1 MEGTPWRLFYF
12 ITNLFSTFSQNLLQ
26 LERVFGI
33 ISNDYKQK
41 EVFDMAEK
49 LSMQPYKGTRD
60 FYPQEMRLRNWFFGV
75 IRQELENA
83 AFDEYNGPMLESL
96 EIYAAKSGEE
106 IANKQTYNFMDRG
119 DRHLAIRP
127 EMTPTVARMVAAK
140 MGELSLPLKWFSIGN
155 MYRYEATQ
163 RGRLREFW
171 QLNVDIFGCN
181 TFEADLEVIT
191 SAIRILRA
199 YGADETMFTVRI
211 NNRRFFNDVVAVI
224 TGKNAEESR
233 LVSKV
238 IDRKNK
244 VTRENYE
251 KDLTALGLTDEQIAK
266 IDALYTMS
274 VEDATALCPDSVGA
288 QELLSLFEA
297 LRKMNMDKY
306 CLFDF
311 GIIRGL
317 DYYTGTVFEVFDN
330 APENN
335 RAMFGGGRYD
345 NLVDLFVKNARISGV
360 GYGMGDVT
368 LENFLV
374 THKLIPAAF
383 GSGVKVLVTRFD
395 DVPYEAYTSLAENLR
410 DAGIVSSVYLG
421 QKKFGKQLEYAVKG
435 EYSHAIIM
443 GGDEYARGVVRLKN
457 LNTREEKEV
466 ALSDLQAELNA

>member
-1 MEGTPWRLFYF
+1 M
-12 ITNLFSTFSQNLLQ
+12 S
-26 LERVFGI
+26 
-33 ISNDYKQK
+33 
-41 EVFDMAEK
+41 EK

-75 IRQELENA
+75 IRRELENA

-96 EIYAAKSGEE
+96 DLYAAKSGEE
-106 IANKQTYNFMDRG
+106 IANKQTYNFVDRG
-119 DRHLAIRP
+119 DRRLAIRP

-140 MGELSLPLKWFSIGN
+140 MGELSFPLKWFSIPN

-181 TFEADLEVIT
+181 TYEADLEVIT

-211 NNRRFFNDVVAVI
+211 NNRRFFNDVIAAI
-224 TGKNAEESR
+224 TGKDPEGSR

-244 VTRENYE
+244 VTRESYE
-251 KDLTALGLTDEQIAK
+251 KDLYALGLDGEQIAR
-266 IDALYTMS
+266 IDALYSMN
-274 VEDATALCPDSVGA
+274 VEEATALCPDSVGSA
-288 QELLSLFEA
+288 ELRSLFDA
-297 LRKMNMDKY
+297 LRRMDLDKF
-306 CLFDF
+306 CVFDF

-345 NLVDLFVKNARISGV
+345 NLVDLFVKNAKISGV

-374 THKLIPAAF
+374 THDLIPATF
-383 GSGVKVLVTRFD
+383 GNGVKVLVTRFD
-395 DVPYEAYTSLAENLR
+395 DVPYEAYTTLSERLR

-435 EYSHAIIM
+435 EYSHAVIM
-443 GGDEYARGVVRLKN
+443 GGDEYARGVVRVKN
-457 LNTREEKEV
+457 LLTREEKEI
-466 ALSDLQAELNA
+466 AATELIGELK